1 MTLLPL
7 LFLEYTFVNSRACST
22 AAMDAITSFVYL
34 TDTLP
39 NWIQQVK
46 DLSTHAS
53 KKHAEYV
60 AEYTRRVNHIR
71 SKKERTL
78 SLASNHTHKNEPVEP
93 PPEEILERPA
103 ESKPE
108 PSTPNPLHIPPLEA
122 GNKYLLA
129 QSQRKRK
136 LGPSIRSGASGPQR
150 FRSKHMLVIYYDAY
164 LQEQLDTLVK
174 GIGGARNNLRKGKL
188 SRSACRGFQLPCFGR
203 ASNQGNYGIPSLNGL
218 KDPPT
223 FYLSVPTNFKGQ
235 PTNRQPT
242 ADEAFTNAD
251 KHLEGAQSLC
261 ETAAH
266 QVLRDGDC
274 SVELNT
280 VVTKLESAL
289 EIATAT
295 VAQLRE
301 EEAEQKEQTENQ
313 TQTDPETTPLTDTS
327 SPPSLTD
334 SSISKLVPSL
344 SEKMEFPPTLAIGS
358 GGVTEIEVDDD
369 SDQESIVVD
378 ISKFRAARTRSHGLR
393 T

>member
-1 MTLLPL
+1 
-7 LFLEYTFVNSRACST
+7 
-22 AAMDAITSFVYL
+22 MDAMTSFVYL

-39 NWIQQVK
+39 NWIQQIK
-46 DLSTHAS
+46 GLSTHAS
-53 KKHAEYV
+53 KKHAEYI
-60 AEYTRRVNHIR
+60 AEYTRRLTQIR

-78 SLASNHTHKNEPVEP
+78 SLASIHTHKKEPVESPPP
-93 PPEEILERPA
+93 PPEILQHPA
-103 ESKPE
+103 ESTPE
-108 PSTPNPLHIPPLEA
+108 PSTPDPLHMPSLEA

-129 QSQRKRK
+129 QAQRKRK
-136 LGPSIRSGASGPQR
+136 LDSSIRSGASGPQK

-164 LQEQLDTLVK
+164 LQEQLDALVK

-188 SRSACRGFQLPCFGR
+188 SRSASRGFQLPYFGR
-203 ASNQGNYGIPSLNGL
+203 ASHHDNYGIPSLSGFKN
-218 KDPPT
+218 PPT
-223 FYLSVPTNFKGQ
+223 SYLIVPTHFKVQ
-235 PTNRQPT
+235 PTNRQAT
-242 ADEAFTNAD
+242 VDEAFTNAD

-274 SVELNT
+274 SVELNS

-289 EIATAT
+289 EIATAA
-295 VAQLRE
+295 VAQLREE
-301 EEAEQKEQTENQ
+301 EEAEQKEQAWNP
-313 TQTDPETTPLTDTS
+313 TQTDSETTPLTDTS
-327 SPPSLTD
+327 SLPSLTN
-334 SSISKLVPSL
+334 SSVSKLVPSL
-344 SEKMEFPPTLAIGS
+344 SEKVEFPPPTLAIGS

>member
-1 MTLLPL
+1 
-7 LFLEYTFVNSRACST
+7 
-22 AAMDAITSFVYL
+22 MDAITSFVYL

-46 DLSTHAS
+46 GLSTHAS

-60 AEYTRRVNHIR
+60 AEYTRRLTQIR
-71 SKKERTL
+71 SKKERTP
-78 SLASNHTHKNEPVEP
+78 SLASIHTHKNEPVEP
-93 PPEEILERPA
+93 PPPEIPERPA
-103 ESKPE
+103 ESMPE
-108 PSTPNPLHIPPLEA
+108 PSTPDPPHIPPLEA

-129 QSQRKRK
+129 QAQRKRK
-136 LGPSIRSGASGPQR
+136 LGSSIRSGASGPQK
-150 FRSKHMLVIYYDAY
+150 FRSKHMVVIYYDAY

-188 SRSACRGFQLPCFGR
+188 SRSASRGFQLPCFGR
-203 ASNQGNYGIPSLNGL
+203 ASHQGNYGIPSLNGF
-218 KDPPT
+218 KNPST
-223 FYLSVPTNFKGQ
+223 SYFSVLTDSKVQ
-235 PTNRQPT
+235 PTNHQPT

-274 SVELNT
+274 SVELNS

-289 EIATAT
+289 EIATAA
-295 VAQLRE
+295 VAQLREE
-301 EEAEQKEQTENQ
+301 EEAEQKEQAGNP
-313 TQTDPETTPLTDTS
+313 TQTDPETTLLTDTS
-327 SPPSLTD
+327 SPPSLTN
-334 SSISKLVPSL
+334 SSTSKLVPSL
-344 SEKMEFPPTLAIGS
+344 SEKMEFPPPPTLAVGF

-378 ISKFRAARTRSHGLR
+378 ISKFRAARAGSHGLR
-393 T
+393 A

>member
-1 MTLLPL
+1 
-7 LFLEYTFVNSRACST
+7 
-22 AAMDAITSFVYL
+22 MDAMTSFVYL

-46 DLSTHAS
+46 GLSTHAS

-60 AEYTRRVNHIR
+60 AEYTRRLTKIR
-71 SKKERTL
+71 SKKERTP
-78 SLASNHTHKNEPVEP
+78 SLASIQTHKNEPVEP
-93 PPEEILERPA
+93 PPAPPATPEILDRPA
-103 ESKPE
+103 ESTPE
-108 PSTPNPLHIPPLEA
+108 PPTPDPLHIPPLEA

-129 QSQRKRK
+129 QAQRKRK
-136 LGPSIRSGASGPQR
+136 LGSSIRSGASGPQK
-150 FRSKHMLVIYYDAY
+150 FRSKHMVVIYYDAY

-188 SRSACRGFQLPCFGR
+188 SRSASRGFQLPSFGR
-203 ASNQGNYGIPSLNGL
+203 ASHQGNYGIPSLNGF
-218 KDPPT
+218 KNPPT
-223 FYLSVPTNFKGQ
+223 SYLSVLTDSKVQ
-235 PTNRQPT
+235 PTNHQPT

-274 SVELNT
+274 SIELNS

-289 EIATAT
+289 EIATAA
-295 VAQLRE
+295 VVQLRE
-301 EEAEQKEQTENQ
+301 EEAEQKEQAGNP

-327 SPPSLTD
+327 SLPSLTN
-334 SSISKLVPSL
+334 SSTSKLVSSL
-344 SEKMEFPPTLAIGS
+344 SEKMEFPPPTLAVGF

-378 ISKFRAARTRSHGLR
+378 ISKFRAVRTRSHGLR

>member
-1 MTLLPL
+1 
-7 LFLEYTFVNSRACST
+7 
-22 AAMDAITSFVYL
+22 MDAITSFVSL
-34 TDTLP
+34 TDTVP
-39 NWIQQVK
+39 SWIQQAK
-46 DLSTHAS
+46 DLSAHSS

-60 AEYTRRVNHIR
+60 AEYTRRLNRIR

-78 SLASNHTHKNEPVEP
+78 SLASIHTHHTEPVEASPSP
-93 PPEEILERPA
+93 PPPPPPPEILERPT
-103 ESKPE
+103 ESTPE
-108 PSTPNPLHIPPLEA
+108 PPTPNPLHTLPLEA
-122 GNKYLLA
+122 GNTYLLT

-136 LGPSIRSGASGPQR
+136 LGASVRSGASGPQR
-150 FRSKHMLVIYYDAY
+150 FRSKRKAVIYYDAY
-164 LQEQLDTLVK
+164 LQEQLDSLVK

-188 SRSACRGFQLPCFGR
+188 SRSASRGFQLPCFDR
-203 ASNQGNYGIPSLNGL
+203 ASHQGNHGIPSWNGL
-218 KDPPT
+218 KNPPT
-223 FYLSVPTNFKGQ
+223 SYLSVPTDSKVQ
-235 PTNRQPT
+235 PANRQPT
-242 ADEAFTNAD
+242 ADEAFAIAD

-289 EIATAT
+289 EVATAT

-301 EEAEQKEQTENQ
+301 EEAEQKEQAENQ
-313 TQTDPETTPLTDTS
+313 SQTDTEAMPLTDTS
-327 SPPSLTD
+327 SPPSLSN

-344 SEKMEFPPTLAIGS
+344 SEKMEFSSLALAVGS

-369 SDQESIVVD
+369 SDQESIIVD